1 MTWLHSTRVIYW
13 VKWYKAGFCKEA
25 FVNGFSIRV
34 LSNQGKGGDDTS
46 LNALYLYCQNYQ
58 FLASKILK
66 IWHDEHR
73 KNNFWRDYYYCDEN
87 TFLNGQRVKIEP
99 DQARLAD
106 DTSVNSIEISC
117 SNGKILKPNNGG
129 DWGDW
134 DIWRKCPEGSFIC
147 AMEVQLE
154 LNNAIT
160 FHSYSIILH
169 P

>member
-1 MTWLHSTRVIYW
+1 MKLLRKKINGWNQHKKAVSTKTLYINMTWLHSTRVIYW

-87 TFLNGQRVKIEP
+87 TFLNG
-99 DQARLAD
+99 
-106 DTSVNSIEISC
+106 
-117 SNGKILKPNNGG
+117 
-129 DWGDW
+129 
-134 DIWRKCPEGSFIC
+134 
-147 AMEVQLE
+147 
-154 LNNAIT
+154 
-160 FHSYSIILH
+160 
-169 P
+169 

>member
-1 MTWLHSTRVIYW
+1 
-13 VKWYKAGFCKEA
+13 
-25 FVNGFSIRV
+25 
-34 LSNQGKGGDDTS
+34 
-46 LNALYLYCQNYQ
+46 
-58 FLASKILK
+58 
-66 IWHDEHR
+66 
-73 KNNFWRDYYYCDEN
+73 
-87 TFLNGQRVKIEP
+87 
-99 DQARLAD
+99 LAD

-160 FHSYSIILH
+160 FHSYFHNFASITCQAATKH
-169 P
+169 V